1 MKTTDRKKF
10 GIERKQNYRNFI
22 YFSYQEESENRA
34 KNQINNQ
41 RFVVPWQMV
50 ETEKNKYLVE

>member
-1 MKTTDRKKF
+1 MKTTNKRKF
-10 GIERKQNYRNFI
+10 GNERKQNFRNFI
-22 YFSYQEESENRA
+22 SFSYQEEGE
-34 KNQINNQ
+34 KQINNQ